1 MILSV
6 ALILPI
12 VFIILKNKKNKRINL
27 VFCLYILI
35 LTFLVI
41 IFYNYKYQF
50 QYVYLLNKE
59 NYTLYLVNFLSLY
72 FMIDGISIWF
82 ISLTSVLICVCTL
95 SNWNVK
101 MNFRKELIILM
112 FILFYILLL
121 LFTVMDLLLF
131 YILFEATL
139 IPMFIIIGIWGT
151 RNEKIRATW
160 YFFFYTLIGSFF
172 MLLSIFKIYSLIGTT
187 SYLSLLS
194 LEIPSNAQFWLFIG
208 FFLGLSV
215 KIPMIPFHIWLPQAH
230 VEAPT
235 NGSILLAGILL
246 KLGGYGMIRFLFP
259 LFPVAS
265 QYFSPFCI
273 TLSIIAILYGGLSTF
288 RQNDMKRLI
297 AYSSVSHM
305 GLVTLSIFT
314 HSIEGLIASY
324 AMMLAHGLIS
334 SGLFL
339 SVGILYSRHHSR
351 IIKYYKGI
359 TKVMPLFSLVS
370 FILIIGNISF
380 PLTFNF
386 IAEFYTLIT
395 AFQYSWIT
403 GLSVT
408 SGIFIG
414 AAYSFYLYNR
424 VFFGKINYN
433 LVKTREVSKSEFNS
447 YIPLIAPTIYFGI
460 TPSLLVQPFILSA
473 YLNITN

>member
-1 MILSV
+1 MII
-6 ALILPI
+6 LILYLFPI
-12 VFIILKNKKNKRINL
+12 IFIIITNKKNKKIHL
-27 VFCLYILI
+27 IFCLYIII
-35 LTFLVI
+35 LTFLII

-50 QYVYLLNKE
+50 QYIYILNKE
-59 NYTLYLVNFLSLY
+59 NYSLYLLKFLSLY
-72 FMIDGISIWF
+72 FMIDGISLWF
-82 ISLTSVLICVCTL
+82 ISLTSVLIAICTL
-95 SNWNVK
+95 SNWNLK
-101 MNFRKELIILM
+101 INFKKEFIILM
-112 FILFYILLL
+112 FILFYVLLL

-139 IPMFIIIGIWGT
+139 IPMFIIIGIWGS
-151 RNEKIRATW
+151 RNEKIKAAW

-172 MLLSIFKIYSLIGTT
+172 MLLSIFKIYSLTGTT
-187 SYLSLLS
+187 NYLNLLS
-194 LEIPSNAQFWLFIG
+194 IEIPSKIQFWLFIG

-235 NGSILLAGILL
+235 SGSILLAGILL

-273 TLSIIAILYGGLSTF
+273 TLSVIAIFYGGLSTF

-297 AYSSVSHM
+297 AYSSISHM

-324 AMMLAHGLIS
+324 TMMLGHGLIS

-339 SVGILYSRHHSR
+339 SIGILYSRHHSR

-359 TKVMPLFSLVS
+359 TKIMPLFSIITFL
-370 FILIIGNISF
+370 LIIGNISF

-386 IAEFYTLIT
+386 IAEFYSLIN

-408 SGIFIG
+408 IGIFIG
-414 AAYSFYLYNR
+414 ATYSFYLYNR
-424 VFFGKINYN
+424 VFFGKINYY
-433 LVKTREVSKSEFNS
+433 LIKTREVSKSEFNS
-447 YIPLIAPTIYFGI
+447 YFPLIIPTIYFGV
-460 TPSLLVQPFILSA
+460 TPFMLIQPFILSS
-473 YLNITN
+473 YLNITI